1 MSGANRTRFRH
12 ASSEAVRA
20 RFAARVVPPP
30 YARTG
35 FRDPCVPSR
44 AVAGM
49 LCRAM
54 NESPAAAPPPALLRR
69 FVDLRAGEGGT
80 LLLSTFGFFCVLAS
94 YFVLKPLRD
103 EIGIAEAALPF
114 VGEDIWNAYELS
126 WLDLRGK
133 PVVALI
139 QAHGA
144 GHYVCI
150 RGISRGWVY
159 YYDPA
164 AGEAKSRVADFAAAW
179 HDADRLNA
187 VFRSWGVVAYPR

>member
-1 MSGANRTRFRH
+1 MTWARRGGAFGEGYSLLGCEPGGVNVLLTLRGCPQAGPH
-12 ASSEAVRA
+12 DCGEAAVRTVLRYWKVRGA
-20 RFAARVVPPP
+20 DAVRFATPQDGSDP
-30 YARTG
+30 RTLEAAM
-35 FRDPCVPSR
+35 RL
-44 AVAGM
+44 AGLHVLSGEM
-49 LCRAM
+49 TAD
-54 NESPAAAPPPALLRR
+54 
-69 FVDLRAGEGGT
+69 DLRH
-80 LLLSTFGFFCVLAS
+80 FC
-94 YFVLKPLRD
+94 
-103 EIGIAEAALPF
+103 
-114 VGEDIWNAYELS
+114 NA
-126 WLDLRGK
+126 GK

-144 GHYVCI
+144 GHYVCT